1 MKMMTKQLLGAFGGI
16 VLLAGLSAGQPAR
29 DCWAVSNMKGYSALS
44 AEAYKF
50 GPDGLSGSLIVCFT
64 SDGGVVTGSDI
75 EHVKF
80 GLSTLA
86 GFASNGKG
94 NETFEVYQL
103 DRDRKKLMYTKTR
116 IGTSSM
122 LPGAPD
128 VVSAFV
134 GDAVPVRQ

>member
-1 MKMMTKQLLGAFGGI
+1 MTTKHILGGLCGI
-16 VLLAGLSAGQPAR
+16 GLAAGLAAGQPAR
-29 DCWAVSNMKGYSALS
+29 DCWAVSNIKGYSAFS

-50 GPDGLSGSLIVCFT
+50 GPDSLSGALVVCFT
-64 SDGGVVTGSDI
+64 SDGGSVTGSDI
-75 EHVKF
+75 DHVKF
-80 GLSTLA
+80 GASTLA

-103 DRDRKKLMYTKTR
+103 DRERKKLMYTKAR
-116 IGTSSM
+116 VGTDSM

-128 VVSAFV
+128 VVSAFI